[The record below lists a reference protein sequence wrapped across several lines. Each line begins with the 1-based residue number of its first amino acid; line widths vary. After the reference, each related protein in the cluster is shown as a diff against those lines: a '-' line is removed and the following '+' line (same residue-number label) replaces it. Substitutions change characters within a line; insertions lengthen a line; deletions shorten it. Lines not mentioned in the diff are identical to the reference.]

1 MEPTLTPYLE
11 IADKLGV
18 MVLGVAFII
27 ALYRKVLVF
36 GWLYAECEK
45 NLDLHRTELAARA
58 SKMEEELALLR
69 QERRSVK

>member
-1 MEPTLTPYLE
+1 MGPEFTAYLD

-18 MVLGVAFII
+18 MVLGTAFII
-27 ALYRKVLVF
+27 ALYRKMLVF

-45 NLDLHRTELAARA
+45 NLELHRTELAARA